1 MGKTPP
7 IPKTHYILKEFHESS
22 KDSGVLY
29 SINTFFHPN
38 FIELFDDL
46 IRNDVEIHFILSQDL
61 LDNMTEDY
69 NKIFTNLIN
78 TNKFNFYLHPE
89 NLGFLSLG
97 ISKHYLMFTL
107 LRKDGNLDNVRILG
121 NRQKALEW
129 GSELFNYYLKDSTP
143 INKI

>member
-1 MGKTPP
+1 
-7 IPKTHYILKEFHESS
+7 
-22 KDSGVLY
+22 
-29 SINTFFHPN
+29 
-38 FIELFDDL
+38 
-46 IRNDVEIHFILSQDL
+46 
-61 LDNMTEDY
+61 MTEDY